1 MVQWFGCA
9 GRDPCIQA
17 TAILLVEKTHFSKTQ
32 VELWRTKLQH
42 IPLVAPKRCVSTA
55 HHPNSPHKCHVL
67 GERGNTIHMDVDPW
81 EEELNT
87 PPSAEEEQLWA

>member
-1 MVQWFGCA
+1 MVQQFSCA
-9 GRDPCIQA
+9 GHDPCIQV
-17 TAILLVEKTHFSKTQ
+17 TAILLVEKTQ

-42 IPLVAPKRCVSTA
+42 IPLVAPKQCVSTA
-55 HHPNSPHKCHVL
+55 HHPNSPHKHHVL

-81 EEELNT
+81 EEELNA